1 MAARVVPNI
10 WSRTSSWQP
19 LRAILDR
26 AGQTRTAVGHFNASE
41 LVAVKGIVSAAR
53 DCCVPVIVG
62 ASERERAFAG
72 VRQLAALVRSFRDE
86 YDLPLFVNADHTHSL
101 GAAVEAAR
109 AGFDAVGF
117 DASALPFEQN
127 VLETRRAV
135 EALKTINPAILVEGE
150 IGDIGSGSRVHTREP
165 ELAGILTHPEEAR
178 QFVQATGV
186 DLLAPAVGT
195 MHGLT
200 PAMVCGLTKKR
211 LDIRRI
217 RQIRLATGV
226 PLVLHGGSGT
236 EEMDFREAILAGVT
250 IVHINTEI
258 RLALRK
264 GLTEGLQFSEVA
276 PYAMM
281 TPAFEAVRCLVRAR
295 LRVFNSPQSAAEVAE

>member
-1 MAARVVPNI
+1 MAMHVSENVLSLISPWR
-10 WSRTSSWQP
+10 P

-26 AGQTRTAVGHFNASE
+26 AEQTRTAVGHFNASE
-41 LVAVKGIVSAAR
+41 MVAVKGIVSAAR
-53 DCCVPVIVG
+53 DLCVPVIVG
-62 ASERERAFAG
+62 VSEKERAFAG
-72 VRQLAALVRSFRDE
+72 VRQIAALVRSFRDE
-86 YDLPLFVNADHTHSL
+86 YNLALFVNADHTRSL
-101 GAAVEAAR
+101 GAAVDAAR

-117 DASALPFEQN
+117 DASDLPFERN

-135 EALKTINPAILVEGE
+135 EALKSINPAIIVEGE
-150 IGDIGSGSRVHTREP
+150 IGNIGTGSRVHMWEP
-165 ELAGILTHPEEAR
+165 EKARTLTDPEEAR

-200 PAMVCGLTKKR
+200 PAMVCGLTRKR
-211 LDIRRI
+211 LDIERI
-217 RQIRLATGV
+217 RQIRLAAGV

-236 EEMDFREAILAGVT
+236 EEGDFRKAILAGVT

-258 RLALRK
+258 RLAFRN
-264 GLTEGLQFSEVA
+264 GLTEGLTSSELA

-281 TPAFEAVRCLVRAR
+281 TPAFEAVRRLVRAR
-295 LRVFNSPQSAAEVAE
+295 LRVFNGLQAAAEVAE

>member
-1 MAARVVPNI
+1 MATRVAEKVQ
-10 WSRTSSWQP
+10 SLTSTWRP

-26 AGQTRTAVGHFNASE
+26 AEQTRTAIGHFNASE

-53 DCCVPVIVG
+53 DLGVPVIVG
-62 ASERERAFAG
+62 ASGKERDFAG
-72 VRQLAALVRSFRDE
+72 VRQIAALVRSFRDQ
-86 YDLPLFVNADHTHSL
+86 YNLALFMNADHTHSL
-101 GAAVEAAR
+101 GAAVEAAC

-117 DASALPFEQN
+117 DASALPFEKN

-135 EALKTINPAILVEGE
+135 EALKAINPAIIVEGE
-150 IGDIGSGSRVHTREP
+150 IGNIGIGSRVHMREP
-165 ELAGILTHPEEAR
+165 EEAENLTHPEEAR

-200 PAMVCGLTKKR
+200 HAMVCGLTKKR
-211 LDIRRI
+211 LDITRI
-217 RQIRLATGV
+217 RQIRLAAGV

-236 EEMDFREAILAGVT
+236 EEADFREAIPAGVT

-258 RLALRK
+258 RLALRT
-264 GLTEGLQFSEVA
+264 GLTEGLTSSDVA
-276 PYAMM
+276 PYATM
-281 TPAFEAVRCLVRAR
+281 TPAFEGVSRLVRAR
-295 LRVFNSPQSAAEVAE
+295 LRVFNSLRSAAEGAE